1 MANAII
7 KYVKEYGNNTFMNEP
22 MNDVDSLVLCQFS
35 YLKFDGLVPFVSEN
49 KPSVSLQELR
59 GHRDF
64 DKLFADDR
72 FEKENRALFQ
82 SMLESRRYTNLK
94 INCYVNIVENEWE
107 TQFAAMTFLLE
118 DGTIHIAFRGT
129 DETIIGWKE
138 DFNMAY
144 LSPIPA
150 QEYSVKYLNMVA
162 SRFYRPFYVG
172 GHSKGGNLAVY
183 ASMNCI
189 PRVQERIIK
198 IYNMDGPGFRQ
209 EVREKCGYNVIADR
223 VVKILPQSSVVG
235 MIFESG
241 EEYQVVESKAFG
253 LFQHDPYTWKVSDNH
268 FVYADDIYKSRKE
281 SNSIINEWIAGLSP
295 QELQTFVDTLYKV
308 VSAAEAE
315 NLIDFAGNWKKSL
328 KAVVAA
334 YREVDEETEKILKEV
349 VSSLFRHR
357 MERLRGKA
365 KKARPILE
373 KYNEND
379 K

>member
-1 MANAII
+1 MASTIF
-7 KYVKEYGNNTFMNEP
+7 KYIKEYGNNAFMNEP

-49 KPSVSLQELR
+49 KPSVSIQELR
-59 GHRDF
+59 MHADF
-64 DKLFADDR
+64 DKLFADER
-72 FEKENRALFQ
+72 YEKENRALFQ
-82 SMLESRRYTNLK
+82 AMLESRRFCNLK

-107 TQFAAMTFLLE
+107 TQFAAMTFFLE
-118 DGTIHIAFRGT
+118 DGTVYIAFRGT
-129 DETIIGWKE
+129 DETIVGWKE

-144 LSPIPA
+144 LSPVPA

-189 PRVQERIIK
+189 PYVQERILK

-209 EVREKCGYNVIADR
+209 EVRDKCGFNVIADR
-223 VVKILPQSSVVG
+223 VIKILPQSSVVG

-241 EEYQVVESKAFG
+241 EEYQVVESRAFG
-253 LFQHDPYTWKVSDNH
+253 LFQHDPYTWRIAGNH
-268 FVYADDIYKSRKE
+268 FVYADDIYKSRKK
-281 SNSIINEWIAGLSP
+281 SNSVINEWISALSP
-295 QELQTFVDTLYKV
+295 QELQTFVDTLYRV
-308 VSAAEAE
+308 VSAAETE
-315 NLIDFAGNWKKSL
+315 NLIDFAANWKKSF

-334 YREVDEETEKILKEV
+334 YHEVDEETGKILKEV
-349 VSSLFRHR
+349 VTALFGHR
-357 MERLRGKA
+357 LNRLRGKVA
-365 KKARPILE
+365 KPRQILE
-373 KYNEND
+373 KNIHNH